1 MVDMNLSPEWLEV
14 FAQAGWQA
22 RHWSQIGRP
31 NADDDEIFSWAA
43 ENGQLVFTQ
52 DLDFPQILFAS
63 QGGRPSVVL
72 LRIKNELDAV
82 QRARVCAAIRQAV
95 RESANRRNHGH
106 RRPADP
112 SAHSAGQN
120 LTPSTL

>member
-1 MVDMNLSPEWLEV
+1 MKILVDINLSPEWLEV

-43 ENGQLVFTQ
+43 ENDHLVFTQ

-82 QRARVCAAIRQAV
+82 QRARVCAAIRQA
-95 RESANRRNHGH
+95 SASLQTGAILVIDDRRI
-106 RRPADP
+106 RLR
-112 SAHSAGQN
+112 
-120 LTPSTL
+120 TLPVKI

>member
-1 MVDMNLSPEWLEV
+1 VKIMVDMNLSPEWLEV

-43 ENGQLVFTQ
+43 ENGHLVFTQ

-72 LRIKNELDAV
+72 LRIKSELDAV
-82 QRARVCAAIRQAV
+82 QRARVCAAIRQASV
-95 RESANRRNHGH
+95 SLQTGAIMVIDDQRIRLR
-106 RRPADP
+106 
-112 SAHSAGQN
+112 
-120 LTPSTL
+120 TLPVKI

>member
-1 MVDMNLSPEWLEV
+1 VKIVVDMNLSPEWLEV
-14 FAQAGWQA
+14 FAQAVWQA

-43 ENGQLVFTQ
+43 ENDHLVFTQ

-72 LRIKNELDAV
+72 LRIKNELGAV
-82 QRARVCAAIRQAV
+82 QRARVCAAIRQA
-95 RESANRRNHGH
+95 SASLQTGAIMVIDDRRI
-106 RRPADP
+106 RLR
-112 SAHSAGQN
+112 
-120 LTPSTL
+120 TLPIEI

>member
-1 MVDMNLSPEWLEV
+1 VKIVVDMNLSPEWLEV

-43 ENGQLVFTQ
+43 ENDHLVFTQ

-82 QRARVCAAIRQAV
+82 QRARVCAAIRQA
-95 RESANRRNHGH
+95 SASLQTGANMVIDDRRI
-106 RRPADP
+106 RLR
-112 SAHSAGQN
+112 
-120 LTPSTL
+120 TLPIEI

>member
-82 QRARVCAAIRQAV
+82 QRARVCAAIRQASV
-95 RESANRRNHGH
+95 SLQTGAIMVIDDQRIRLR
-106 RRPADP
+106 
-112 SAHSAGQN
+112 
-120 LTPSTL
+120 TLPVKI

>member
-1 MVDMNLSPEWLEV
+1 VKIVVDMNLSPEWLEV

-43 ENGQLVFTQ
+43 ENDHLVFTQ

-63 QGGRPSVVL
+63 QGGSPSVVL

-82 QRARVCAAIRQAV
+82 QRARVCAAIRQA
-95 RESANRRNHGH
+95 SASLQTGAIMVIDDRRI
-106 RRPADP
+106 RLR
-112 SAHSAGQN
+112 
-120 LTPSTL
+120 TLPIKI

>member
-1 MVDMNLSPEWLEV
+1 MNLSPERLEV
-14 FAQAGWQA
+14 FAQADWQA

-43 ENGQLVFTQ
+43 ENDHHVFTQ

-82 QRARVCAAIRQAV
+82 QRARVCAAIRQA
-95 RESANRRNHGH
+95 SASLQTGANMVIDDRRI
-106 RRPADP
+106 RLR
-112 SAHSAGQN
+112 
-120 LTPSTL
+120 TLPIEI

>member
-1 MVDMNLSPEWLEV
+1 VKIMVDMNLSPEWLEV

-82 QRARVCAAIRQAV
+82 QRARVCAAIRQASV
-95 RESANRRNHGH
+95 SLQTGAIMVIDDQRIRLR
-106 RRPADP
+106 
-112 SAHSAGQN
+112 
-120 LTPSTL
+120 TLPVKI